1 MGFRWYKVVRGE
13 MELGMGGSIMWW
25 TRGVLDD
32 GGSGDVVRNACLSI
46 FQYIVGYATRVDG
59 YDD

>member
-1 MGFRWYKVVRGE
+1 MGFRRYKVVRGE

-25 TRGVLDD
+25 TRGVL
-32 GGSGDVVRNACLSI
+32 GLGDVVRNACLSI